1 MAEVVI
7 STLMTQLPFVALLIC
22 FLAAPMSTQD
32 SAKPNLSGTWTLD
45 AAKSDFGQYPPP
57 EFIILVI
64 EHNEPVV
71 KITTTTK
78 SGTGE
83 STGEQNLTT
92 NGTQTVNKM
101 QVMGAQQEV
110 LVVGKW
116 DGETLG
122 TSWSLSARG
131 VTLSFSDSWSLAD
144 DGKVHDDDS
153 RGEDT
158 TRRLYGQDGLQ
169 QAIAQPS
176 TSPRA
181 SVRGRARRVPAA
193 NHA

>member
-22 FLAAPMSTQD
+22 FLTAPMSTQD

-110 LVVGKW
+110 LVVG
-116 DGETLG
+116 
-122 TSWSLSARG
+122 
-131 VTLSFSDSWSLAD
+131 
-144 DGKVHDDDS
+144 
-153 RGEDT
+153 
-158 TRRLYGQDGLQ
+158 
-169 QAIAQPS
+169 
-176 TSPRA
+176 
-181 SVRGRARRVPAA
+181 
-193 NHA
+193 

>member
-144 DGKVHDDDS
+144 GGKVL
-153 RGEDT
+153 T
-158 TRRLYGQDGLQ
+158 M
-169 QAIAQPS
+169 I
-176 TSPRA
+176 
-181 SVRGRARRVPAA
+181 RVAKTPQGDFTVKTVY
-193 NHA
+193 NKR